1 MSILDIF
8 KTTPDPAPA
17 ASPVSPTPAAA
28 TPAQPGNLPAAAPAS
43 TPEGNGVVPA
53 GAIPAEGAMPE
64 GTPDSPLDAYKSLW
78 DTPPTDPNTPPATP
92 AALDPTKLAEIVNKA
107 DFSQN
112 ITPEM
117 RSAIEAGGEG
127 ATAALMQALNG
138 TAQQVMIQ
146 STLASNK
153 MIEQQVAAAVAKTQ
167 ASLPE
172 MVRTQTLNTN
182 IIESNPVLSNP
193 AIAPIVQ
200 AVQAQVALQNPNAT
214 PAELASLVQNTVTV
228 MGEAMAPAPVTPG
241 NPALV
246 GGTDWEKFLSAG

>member
-8 KTTPDPAPA
+8 KTTPDPAPVA
-17 ASPVSPTPAAA
+17 ASPAVA

-53 GAIPAEGAMPE
+53 GAIPAEGAAPE

>member
-17 ASPVSPTPAAA
+17 PAPAASPAAA